1 MELADSV
8 ADTVEDVGVTKRER
22 NDTGDAGRCVKQ
34 SAKKRYTGK
43 RKYCGNQYTKV
54 KGANSNT
61 TPVSHKK
68 VKYVKKRKTDNN
80 EGYRLFDIQ
89 IFEDIVSSLAC
100 PDCFEKGLYV
110 EENPSKKKG
119 FACFISV
126 MCEHCDYVK
135 ETYTSKEVDKQ
146 TVSQGMNPYEINIR
160 AVYAS
165 RSCGLGHTGL
175 EKLCC
180 ALNLPKPMTVMNYN
194 KVSNYVRDATKLV
207 AETSMNNAVRDLKKG
222 STNVVDIGVTVDGS
236 WQRRGFSSMNGVV
249 VQYL

>member
-1 MELADSV
+1 MNCTIRFAFIASADVNTDINTQINSIQLDLEEKKGIEKKILPVVQFRLSCACAFNNKCLASLVISYIMELADSV

-100 PDCFEKGLYV
+100 PDCFEKRLYV
-110 EENPSKKKG
+110 EENHSKKKG

-126 MCEHCDYVK
+126 CVNTIK
-135 ETYTSKEVDKQ
+135 S
-146 TVSQGMNPYEINIR
+146 
-160 AVYAS
+160 
-165 RSCGLGHTGL
+165 
-175 EKLCC
+175 
-180 ALNLPKPMTVMNYN
+180 
-194 KVSNYVRDATKLV
+194 
-207 AETSMNNAVRDLKKG
+207 
-222 STNVVDIGVTVDGS
+222 
-236 WQRRGFSSMNGVV
+236 
-249 VQYL
+249 